1 MPRPKRTSLRLD
13 NITDDD
19 RFSHRSG
26 RISQTH
32 VDTLSRTLR
41 GKRKLDPIW
50 VWREV
55 TASGEATGALVL
67 MDGRHRLAAYN
78 DCYIKSGKEYY
89 LSIPAHIFEG
99 SEVTAALQALALNS
113 KDKLALSLTE
123 KLDAAWMIVA
133 RDVANEATKPMVAS
147 AAGISQRTVLNMR
160 NKRNEIIK
168 AGEQLPETW
177 RKARIW
183 PEECDWAP
191 PTDAEL
197 EAEIEELKGALQEAI
212 RSTRSRDSTIIAE
225 AFHRAV
231 GEPQIGYVIDHLR
244 GSSEDDCDE
253 FDGEVD
259 FEREQRRQVLF
270 DEDSDF

>member
-1 MPRPKRTSLRLD
+1 MPRPKRTTLRLD
-13 NITDDD
+13 DITDDD
-19 RFSHRSG
+19 RFNHRSG

-55 TASGEATGALVL
+55 NTNGQATGALIL
-67 MDGRHRLAAYN
+67 MDGRHRLAAYK
-78 DCYIKSGKEYY
+78 DCFIKSGKERY
-89 LSIPAHIFEG
+89 LSIPSHIYEG
-99 SEVTAALQALALNS
+99 SEVTAALQALAQNS

-133 RDVANEATKPMVAS
+133 RDLANEATKPMVAA

-168 AGEQLPETW
+168 ASEQLPDTW
-177 RKARIW
+177 HKARIW
-183 PEECDWAP
+183 PEESDWVR

-197 EAEIEELKGALQEAI
+197 EVQIEELKGAFQEAI
-212 RSTRSRDSTIIAE
+212 RSTRSRDSDVIAE

-231 GEPQIGYVIDHLR
+231 GEPNIRYVLDYLR
-244 GSSEDDCDE
+244 GSDEDDYEE
-253 FDGEVD
+253 FADDAGYEI
-259 FEREQRRQVLF
+259 EQRQQALLG
-270 DEDSDF
+270 DDSDF